1 MTRTDPRRLAV
12 VEEARGWLG
21 TPHHHMGRVKGAGT
35 DCLMMLAEVYEACR
49 VIPHL
54 EIPFYPAD
62 WNLHRDAESFLVGG
76 MRHAIEISGRH
87 SPGCAAVFRFG
98 CCAPMGRSR
107 SNPRAGCRWGNL
119 WRRHAAKAS
128 QPQATFFR
136 SIR

>member
-12 VEEARGWLG
+12 VEEAQGWLG
-21 TPHHHMGRVKGAGT
+21 TPYHHMGRVKGAGT
-35 DCLMMLAEVYEACR
+35 DCLMMLAAVYEAGR

-54 EIPFYPAD
+54 EILFYPAD
-62 WNLHRDAESFLVGG
+62 WNLHRGAEPYLDGV
-76 MRHAIEISGRH
+76 MRHASEISGRH
-87 SPGCAAVFRFG
+87 SQAASRFV
-98 CCAPMGRSR
+98 ASAAATPMGRSR